1 LTQHASLKEARWAE
15 FDLDQQIL
23 MIGNEMNR
31 GIRLARAGQ
40 YESLQR
46 GYERV
51 MRLAD
56 LTARFALRAS
66 FRREILRWR
75 GLVAELFL
83 LEEADPERHE
93 AVFRVLLQLRP
104 VPSRQIPLLLGPP
117 KRRDHHPPDP
127 I

>member
-1 LTQHASLKEARWAE
+1 MTQHTSLDTARWAE

-31 GIRLARAGQ
+31 VARFARAGQ
-40 YESLQR
+40 AESLER

-56 LTARFALRAS
+56 LTAGLEIRSALR
-66 FRREILRWR
+66 RELLRWR

-83 LEEADPERHE
+83 SEDVDLERHE
-93 AVFRVLLQLRP
+93 AVFRLLLQLRP
-104 VPSRQIPLLLGPP
+104 VPSRQIPLLLGPEE
-117 KRRDHHPPDP
+117 R
-127 I
+127 